1 MSEAQSTGTGAT
13 PKHLWIIGAIAV
25 LWNSFGAMDYLMTQ
39 TQNEA
44 YVSNFTPEQLEFF
57 YGFPVWVDSS
67 WAIAVW
73 GAVLGSLLLL
83 WRKRVAVQI
92 FLTSIICLVITT
104 FHNFVLSNGME
115 VMGDPFSL
123 IFTAVIFL
131 VAVALF
137 VYARA
142 MRENGVLT

>member
-1 MSEAQSTGTGAT
+1 MSDAQSTGAGTT
-13 PKHLWIIGAIAV
+13 PRHLWIVGAIAT

-39 TQNEA
+39 TQNEG
-44 YVSNFTPEQLEFF
+44 YMSQFTPEQLEFF
-57 YGFPVWVDSS
+57 YGFPVWVNAS
-67 WAIAVW
+67 WAMAVW

-83 WRKRVAVQI
+83 LRKRLAVQI
-92 FLTSIICLVITT
+92 FLASIIGMMITT

-115 VMGDPFSL
+115 VMGGAFSL

-142 MRENGVLT
+142 MKKIEVLT

>member
-1 MSEAQSTGTGAT
+1 MSDAQSTGAGTT
-13 PKHLWIIGAIAV
+13 PRHLWIVGAIAT

-39 TQNEA
+39 TQNEG
-44 YVSNFTPEQLEFF
+44 YMSQFTPEQLEFF
-57 YGFPVWVDSS
+57 YGFPVWVNAS
-67 WAIAVW
+67 WAMAVW

-83 WRKRVAVQI
+83 LRKRLAVQI
-92 FLTSIICLVITT
+92 FLASIIGMMITT

-115 VMGDPFSL
+115 VMGGAFSL
-123 IFTAVIFL
+123 IFTAVIVL

-142 MRENGVLT
+142 MKKIEVLT